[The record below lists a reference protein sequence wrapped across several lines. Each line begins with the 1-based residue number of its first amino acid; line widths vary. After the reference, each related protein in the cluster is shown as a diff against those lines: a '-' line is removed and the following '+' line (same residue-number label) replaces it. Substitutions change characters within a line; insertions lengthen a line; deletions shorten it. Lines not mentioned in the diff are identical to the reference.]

1 MKYSSSSLV
10 VGIVLLLVIGQSY
23 TAYGQT
29 PTIANHVVINEI
41 EVNPAIDFTKS
52 PSQWVELYNPTSSA
66 VNIGGWTIG
75 ATSGLKQVY
84 TISAGTT
91 IASQQFIVYHYV
103 PLWFPQAGAVIQL
116 TSSTGTIIDQTPPLS
131 DTQSDGNTWQRMYD
145 GLSTGSASD
154 WVFATG
160 TPGFSNGKPPTTSTT
175 NQLTMTMSTDKSSY
189 TFGDFVNISGGV
201 SQIAMSSAVSSI
213 PQTVSVVLSG
223 PDGFKQTFSLY
234 PSTSLKFSQ
243 SVKTDQVLGF
253 SEGTYTVTASY
264 AGVQTSTTF
273 TLNSVAFVPPTQAAP
288 TTLTISTDHSN
299 YTSSQ
304 PIILQGMV
312 STVIPLT
319 PVQYKV
325 FDPTN
330 VMVSQGNL
338 FPDSTGK
345 ITSVNPYQ
353 SSTGSSGLLVNA
365 VNPTYGIYRVSA
377 TYGGVSAT
385 TTFILVPAQKQSSQI
400 TVSTDKSVYGPGA
413 TVTISGS
420 TLLQG
425 LQNVGLNPNLQII
438 QTGAATSGTTSGSG
452 ISNAVNLVTQVNL
465 KSDNTYSYQFP
476 LSGTSSSLGSY
487 RVIVSIPQG
496 TAESDFVVVQDPS
509 TYNGTATSSA
519 PLTIATDKS
528 LYAIGDSITV
538 FGQILHP
545 IQLSTQN
552 SGLGVTIQVLNS
564 TGAPITS
571 AGNLHANIS
580 TFTGNQTAP
589 TAQANALSYS
599 VFPSANGNYQVQQ
612 IIQTGVYAPGTYM
625 LKATYMSLTAT
636 TTFTVYDP
644 LATGS
649 QSGIAVSTDKKVYG
663 VGDLVQLTGNISAR
677 TTASSFTL
685 TLTKPDGEQISSPLP
700 ITNGHFTWSWT
711 VASTATQGAQI
722 LTDRSASPVSDPTI
736 NVYGIYH
743 IQITSVNANS
753 DLYFQVSQNPQPN
766 QDIAPLVVMT
776 DKTNYT
782 STDVAKIWG
791 EVVQTQ
797 NAATEGT
804 NTGVQISIYSS
815 AGQEIYRGTANV
827 NQGGQY
833 YATVPFHIGVWNA
846 GVYKLYVQYL
856 TNTIISSFT
865 VSDPFESTTST
876 GLQVY
881 MTTDSDKYLPG
892 QTVLVT
898 GRTSSIIS
906 LNNLDL
912 SFGLANDTTISEGQ
926 VMSSSGS
933 VIPTVT
939 VPFDQFGSFNYN
951 YKIPSNAPFGN
962 YTIIAQVPFGTYN
975 AYFSVVNQLP
985 VNIIPIINE
994 TQTTPATGTNNT
1006 VTNSTQTTSTSPP
1019 TVVPITIGPIQKP
1032 SKTANMFIVKANQ
1045 ISQSVVPINLDS
1057 KQSGNATYYPR
1068 EFDGLLLVNPSDV
1081 SSVSLKVSAQDGTCI
1096 IGSDSGCKVSG
1107 STVQAGGAYQ
1117 TVTIDGMGY
1126 LVGYSGT
1133 GGRLA
1138 QFSIIPAHTGD
1149 VIPDGQWGVQVIKKD
1164 QVTKFYYQVTYT
1176 TK

>member
-1 MKYSSSSLV
+1 MKYSSFSLV
-10 VGIVLLLVIGQSY
+10 VGIVLLIVIGPSL
-23 TAYGQT
+23 AACGQT
-29 PTIANHVVINEI
+29 PTIANHIVINEV
-41 EVNPAIDFTKS
+41 EVNPALDYTKS
-52 PSQWVELYNPTSSA
+52 PAQWVELYNPTSSA

-75 ATSGLKQVY
+75 ATTGLKQVY

-116 TSSTGTIIDQTPPLS
+116 TSSTGTIIDQTPPLT
-131 DTQSDGNTWQRMYD
+131 DTQGDGNTWQRMYD
-145 GLSTGSASD
+145 GLSTGSTSD
-154 WVFATG
+154 WVFTTG
-160 TPGFSNGKPPTTSTT
+160 TPGFSNGKPPTASTT
-175 NQLTMTMSTDKSSY
+175 NQLTMAMSTDKSSY
-189 TFGDFVNISGGV
+189 TFGDFVNISGSV
-201 SQIAMSSAVSSI
+201 SQIVMNSAVSSI

-223 PDGFKQTFSLY
+223 PQGYKQTFSLY
-234 PSTSLKFSQ
+234 PGNDLKFSQ

-253 SEGTYTVTASY
+253 SQGTYTVSASY
-264 AGVQTSTTF
+264 DGVQTSTTF
-273 TLNSVAFVPPTQAAP
+273 TLNSAAFVPPTQASP

-299 YTSSQ
+299 YTTSQ

-330 VMVSQGNL
+330 VLVYQGNL

-353 SSTGSSGLLVNA
+353 SSTGSSGILVNG
-365 VNPTYGIYRVSA
+365 VNPVYGIYRVSA

-385 TTFILVPAQKQSSQI
+385 TTFILVPAQKQTSQI
-400 TVSTDKSVYGPGA
+400 TVSTDKQVYGPGA

-438 QTGAATSGTTSGSG
+438 QTGVTTTGTNSGTG

-465 KSDNTYSYQFP
+465 KSDDTFSYQFS

-509 TYNGTATSSA
+509 TYNGTVTSSA
-519 PLTIATDKS
+519 PLTISTDKS

-545 IQLSTQN
+545 IQLATQN
-552 SGLGVTIQVLNS
+552 SGLGVSIQVLNS
-564 TGAPITS
+564 TGMPITS

-649 QSGIAVSTDKKVYG
+649 SGIVASTDKKVYG
-663 VGDLVQLTGNISAR
+663 VGDLVQLTGNISAQ
-677 TTASSFTL
+677 TTASSFTI

-700 ITNGHFTWSWT
+700 LTNGHFSWTWT
-711 VASTATQGAQI
+711 VASTASQGAQI

-753 DLYFQVSQNPQPN
+753 DLYFQVSKNPQPN

-797 NAATEGT
+797 NTATEGT

-815 AGQEIYRGTANV
+815 MGQEIYRGTANV

-833 YATVPFHIGVWNA
+833 YATVPFHIGVWDA

-865 VSDPFESTTST
+865 VSDPFESTAST

-926 VMSSSGS
+926 VVSSSGT

-985 VNIIPIINE
+985 VNTIPVVNQ
-994 TQTTPATGTNNT
+994 TQTTPTTGTNPI
-1006 VTNSTQTTSTSPP
+1006 NSTSASPP
-1019 TVVPITIGPIQKP
+1019 TVVPSTVGPTQKP
-1032 SKTANMFIVKANQ
+1032 SKTATTFVVKANQ
-1045 ISQSVVPINLDS
+1045 ISQSVVPINLDTT
-1057 KQSGNATYYPR
+1057 QSGNTTYYPR

-1081 SSVSLKVSAQDGTCI
+1081 NSVNLKVSAQDGTCI
-1096 IGSDSGCKVSG
+1096 IGSDSGCKISG

-1149 VIPDGQWGVQVIKKD
+1149 VIPDGQWGVQVIKKTE
-1164 QVTKFYYQVTYT
+1164 VTKFYYQVTYT